1 MIYDKDWN
9 VEAAQIIADWAGKE
23 EYHKTIIG
31 EIGMNCILDSLSMEP
46 QALIRPLM
54 GLVLSRLIQ
63 KDSTKQLI
71 VQQGGISGLTALVT
85 INAISRDPAIFHFV
99 SRSMAMIAKLV
110 TGIPSLF
117 LSPPPFSFPPLLIL
131 PYFIISFLASFL
143 LFFYSPPLPLFP
155 SPFNPSLFYY
165 FFPSLPFLFSS
176 SPPFSFPSF

>member
-143 LFFYSPPLPLFP
+143 FSSSLSCL

-165 FFPSLPFLFSS
+165 CFPFFLPSSFLFSS
-176 SPPFSFPSF
+176 SPSLPFPF